1 LLFRSQEAGFMIAI
15 RKGVFRLA
23 VLISAVLVATAMAAA
38 PAEAQAAGSSRPGAR
53 AGAPSV
59 AAMSGMAAR
68 REAALSVAPP
78 QPGVTP
84 SVAATG
90 AANPAASLFYTG
102 SDGQVYTAPLSP
114 AGSARAMGGRLVG
127 GPGSTFVP
135 PGSVGAHSMPV
146 LLAGRGTDNA
156 LWAFMNFSTTGSPLW
171 VPLGGRLTSR
181 PGAAA
186 GALSV
191 TGGEAVDLV
200 ARGGDGAIWD
210 RESTSTTARPWVS
223 LGGRALAGT
232 GPAAVNTGGTL
243 YVLAVGLDHALW
255 VTHSTDGARWS
266 GWSSLGGRV
275 AGDVGAATPAPG
287 VAVAFARGAD
297 NAAWYDEFAG
307 TTTGVRPGWHS
318 LGGRLTAGV
327 GAGSAPGGMTWAVTL
342 GTDNHIWQ
350 ASGAWPTLRWSKA

>member
-1 LLFRSQEAGFMIAI
+1 MIRTRRGVLRS
-15 RKGVFRLA
+15 A
-23 VLISAVLVATAMAAA
+23 VPISALLVATAMAA
-38 PAEAQAAGSSRPGAR
+38 PAAAQAAGSSRPGAR
-53 AGAPSV
+53 TGAPSV
-59 AAMSGMAAR
+59 TAMNGMAAR
-68 REAALSVAPP
+68 REAALTIAPP

-102 SDGQVYTAPLSP
+102 SDSQVYTAPLLP
-114 AGSARAMGGRLVG
+114 LGTAHAMGGRLVG
-127 GPGSTFVP
+127 GPGSTFIP
-135 PGSVGAHSMPV
+135 PGSLGAHSRPFFLV
-146 LLAGRGTDNA
+146 GRGTDNA
-156 LWAFMNFSTTGSPLW
+156 LWAFMGISPTGSPLW
-171 VPLGGRLTSR
+171 VSLGGRLTSR

-191 TGGEAVDLV
+191 TGGEAFDLV
-200 ARGGDGAIWD
+200 ARGSDGAVWD

-223 LGGRALAGT
+223 LGGQVLAGT
-232 GPAAVNTGGTL
+232 GPAAVNTRGAL

-255 VTHSTDGARWS
+255 VTRSTDGAHWS

-275 AGDVGAATPAPG
+275 AGSIGASTPAPG

-297 NAAWYDEFAG
+297 NAAWYNEFAG
-307 TTTGVRPGWHS
+307 ATTGVSPGWHT

-342 GTDNHIWQ
+342 GTDNHVWQ
-350 ASGAWPTLRWSKA
+350 ASGQWSALRWSKA

>member
-1 LLFRSQEAGFMIAI
+1 
-15 RKGVFRLA
+15 
-23 VLISAVLVATAMAAA
+23 VLISALLAATAMAAA
-38 PAEAQAAGSSRPGAR
+38 PAAAQA
-53 AGAPSV
+53 V
-59 AAMSGMAAR
+59 AA
-68 REAALSVAPP
+68 P

-90 AANPAASLFYTG
+90 VANPAASLFYVG
-102 SDGQVYTAPLSP
+102 SDSQVYRVPLRP
-114 AGSARAMGGRLVG
+114 AGSAVTMGGRLAG
-127 GPGSTFVP
+127 GPGSTFIP

-146 LLAGRGTDNA
+146 FLVGRGTDNA

-200 ARGGDGAIWD
+200 ARGSDGAVWD
-210 RESTSTTARPWVS
+210 RESTSTSARPWMS
-223 LGGRALAGT
+223 LGGRVLAGT
-232 GPAAVNTGGTL
+232 GPAAVNAGGTL

-255 VTHSTDGARWS
+255 VTHSTDGAHWS
-266 GWSSLGGRV
+266 GWRSLGGRV
-275 AGDVGAATPAPG
+275 VGDVGAATPTPG
-287 VAVAFARGAD
+287 VAVAFARGTD

-307 TTTGVRPGWHS
+307 STTGVSAGWHS

-350 ASGAWPTLRWSKA
+350 ASGMWPALRWSKAR

>member
-1 LLFRSQEAGFMIAI
+1 MTGIGRGVLRS
-15 RKGVFRLA
+15 A
-23 VLISAVLVATAMAAA
+23 VLISAVLAATAMAVA
-38 PAEAQAAGSSRPGAR
+38 PAPAQAAGSSRPVAR
-53 AGAPSV
+53 TGAPSV
-59 AAMSGMAAR
+59 TAMGGIAAG
-68 REAALSVAPP
+68 REAALPIAPP

-90 AANPAASLFYTG
+90 ATSSAASLFYVG
-102 SDGQVYTAPLSP
+102 SDSQVYRVPLLP
-114 AGSARAMGGRLVG
+114 LGSARAMGGRLVG

-146 LLAGRGTDNA
+146 FLVGRGTDNA

-191 TGGEAVDLV
+191 TGGEALDLV
-200 ARGGDGAIWD
+200 VRGGDGAVWD
-210 RESTSTTARPWVS
+210 LESTSAAARPWVS
-223 LGGRALAGT
+223 LGGRVLAGT
-232 GPAAVNTGGTL
+232 GPAAVNAGGTL

-255 VTHSTDGARWS
+255 VTHSTGGAHWS

-275 AGDVGAATPAPG
+275 TGDVGAATPAPG

-307 TTTGVRPGWHS
+307 STTGVSRGWHT

-342 GTDNHIWQ
+342 GTDNQVWQ
-350 ASGAWPTLRWSKA
+350 ASGMWPVLRWSKA